1 MQMKSRR
8 DGVWMER
15 AEFNQV
21 AGGGWMTETMWRC
34 DQVRAGQLY
43 NRMLFDTRGEAMQFV
58 QRMQRM
64 EPDQMFSVEAIE
76 ARQVWN

>member
-1 MQMKSRR
+1 MFRSNG
-8 DGVWMER
+8 DGEWTGDM
-15 AEFNQV
+15 EFNRMT
-21 AGGGWMTETMWRC
+21 GGAAMGNTMWRC

-43 NRMLFDTRGEAMQFV
+43 SRVMFDTQEEALEFV
-58 QRMQRM
+58 QKMQRI